1 MQKKNPASS
10 RGQATELKRYFA
22 KRVTDQVRHVIG
34 IWRLVVDE
42 NWPTHRLEDLL
53 ESTKK
58 LIRYAQHFQEE
69 SHLKLARA
77 IALSLETIMDAG
89 GEPDQMIIDELT
101 NTIEQLSGTA
111 LRKNDSVPSSQ
122 QAITPKKSIYVA
134 MTDAELAHKLQ
145 RQLEFFGFRTVIT
158 QTGDEFKEKLKTQEP
173 AAIIMDVNLE
183 QQFMYGIEL
192 INEYLES
199 NAPDV
204 ETIFY
209 SDQDADIH
217 TLLMASRAKARYFH
231 NKNIE
236 MSKIVEEIEDI
247 TDVSPETPYR
257 VLVVED
263 SKTQAFRIEQILNNS
278 GMITKAILDPMLIMD
293 ALEDFQPEIILM
305 DMYMPVCNG
314 MELAN
319 VIRQQPRY
327 VSIPIVFLSAEDD
340 LEKQFDAMSKGGDDF
355 LTKPI
360 KANHLITAVRTKGQR
375 ARQLLA
381 LVNQDSLTGLL
392 NHTSILRELQNE
404 VNKARSKGTPLCFA
418 MIDIDHFKNIN
429 DTYGHPV
436 GDRVIKNLA
445 MFLKQRLRKTDFI
458 GRYGGEEFAVVLTNT
473 ALRDAYT
480 IFDEIRKRFSQL
492 KQSSDKK
499 DFHVTFSCGVV
510 EMDDVNYKN
519 MTVVCDEIL
528 YDAKRGGR
536 NRVCHRQEL

>member
-10 RGQATELKRYFA
+10 RDQATELKRYFA

-42 NWPTHRLEDLL
+42 NWQTHRLEDLL

-89 GEPDQMIIDELT
+89 DEPDQMIIDELT

-134 MTDAELAHKLQ
+134 MTDAELAHKLE
-145 RQLEFFGFRTVIT
+145 RQLEFFGFRTIIT

-231 NKNIE
+231 NKTIE

-340 LEKQFDAMSKGGDDF
+340 LEKQFDAMSKGGDVF

-404 VNKARSKGTPLCFA
+404 VNKARPKGTPLCFA